1 MRFTLPYSNQYQ
13 KASAK
18 HTYLFLIIFQC
29 AFIVTGVKAQ
39 SVEIVKHVSDYKK
52 QVLHD
57 ENKYMINLKEIIP
70 SLLIDL
76 RYGTKE
82 NFTGEKLYP
91 SAAIAF
97 LRMPAAKALMK
108 VQQQLAMQGLALK
121 VWDAYRP
128 HRATRRMWS
137 IIQDER
143 YVANPAKGSGH
154 NRGLAIDITLV
165 DLKTGFML
173 DMGTAFDHFSDTAH
187 HDFKKLPS
195 DVLKHRST
203 LKTIMEQHGFKA
215 LSTEWWHYSW
225 PNDRNY
231 EVLDLRFRD
240 LQRMQTII
248 PPPTSL
254 LPN

>member
-1 MRFTLPYSNQYQ
+1 MRFTIPYSKQYQ

-18 HTYLFLIIFQC
+18 LTYLFLITLLC
-29 AFIVTGVKAQ
+29 VSTVTIAHAQ
-39 SVEIVKHVSDYKK
+39 SLEVIKQVSDYKK
-52 QVLHD
+52 QVLRD
-57 ENKYMINLKEIIP
+57 ENKYMINLKAIIP
-70 SLLIDL
+70 TVQIDL
-76 RYGTKE
+76 RYTTEE

-91 SAAIAF
+91 SSAIAF

-108 VQQQLAMQGLALK
+108 VQQQLAQQGLALK

-128 HRATRRMWS
+128 HRATQRMWTL
-137 IIQDER
+137 IQDER

-154 NRGLAIDITLV
+154 NRGLAIDLTLV
-165 DLKTGFML
+165 DLKTGAML
-173 DMGTAFDHFSDTAH
+173 NMGTAFDHFSDTAH

-195 DVLKHRST
+195 DVLHNRAT
-203 LKTIMEQHGFKA
+203 LKSIMEQYGFKSLA
-215 LSTEWWHYSW
+215 TEWWHYSW

-231 EVLDLRFRD
+231 EVLDLRFKD

>member
-1 MRFTLPYSNQYQ
+1 MRFTFHRSNQYQ

-18 HTYLFLIIFQC
+18 HTYLFLIILLC
-29 AFIVTGVKAQ
+29 VSEVTETNAQ
-39 SVEIVKHVSDYKK
+39 SLEVVKQVSDYKK
-52 QVLHD
+52 QVLQD

-70 SLLIDL
+70 TLQIDL

-91 SAAIAF
+91 SNPIAF

-108 VQQQLAMQGLALK
+108 IQQQLALQGLTLK

-128 HRATRRMWS
+128 HRATRRMWTL
-137 IIQDER
+137 IQDER

-154 NRGLAIDITLV
+154 NRGLAIDLTLV
-165 DLKTGFML
+165 DLKTGVML

-195 DVLKHRST
+195 NVLKHRAT
-203 LKTIMEQHGFKA
+203 LKSIMEQYGFKA
-215 LSTEWWHYSW
+215 LATEWWHYSW

-240 LQRMQTII
+240 IQRMLTTI

-254 LPN
+254 LPD

>member
-1 MRFTLPYSNQYQ
+1 MRFTFHRSNQYQ
-13 KASAK
+13 KLSAK
-18 HTYLFLIIFQC
+18 HAYSFLITLLFVSVVAEVQ
-29 AFIVTGVKAQ
+29 AQ
-39 SVEIVKHVSDYKK
+39 SLEVVKDVSAYKK
-52 QVLHD
+52 QVLLD
-57 ENKYMINLKEIIP
+57 ENKYMVNLKEIIP
-70 SLLIDL
+70 TLQIDL
-76 RYGTKE
+76 RYSTKE

-91 SAAIAF
+91 STAIAF
-97 LRMPAAKALMK
+97 LRMPAARALINI
-108 VQQQLAMQGLALK
+108 QQQLAQEGLALK

-128 HRATRRMWS
+128 HRATQRMWTL
-137 IIQDER
+137 IQDER

-154 NRGLAIDITLV
+154 NRGLAIDLTLV
-165 DLKTGFML
+165 DLKTGTML
-173 DMGTAFDHFSDTAH
+173 DMGTSFDHFSDTAH

-203 LKTIMEQHGFKA
+203 LKTIMEEHGFKA

-240 LQRMQTII
+240 LQRMQTTI